1 MSDTGSFLLPP
12 PQATPAPAL
21 TVAPHEA
28 TFVLPGRAPVQ
39 RTDPST
45 ASYTAHDAPAATPAA
60 MPAAAPVAVGPRRRG
75 RRAKRRSRPGPPLKA
90 AVPLLL
96 LALACY
102 GVGFWALTRI

>member
-1 MSDTGSFLLPP
+1 ADDARP
-12 PQATPAPAL
+12 TPAGLVGRVRRGEEPA
-21 TVAPHEA
+21 
-28 TFVLPGRAPVQ
+28 
-39 RTDPST
+39 
-45 ASYTAHDAPAATPAA
+45 AA

-75 RRAKRRSRPGPPLKA
+75 RRAKRRSRPGPPLKV